1 MIKYASEYCDA
12 LVDLFL
18 QMNSVEEGGNALQLS
33 KYWLSGMISRVARI
47 KAENKDILYAF
58 LGGAGYLV
66 VLTFF
71 SWLFAKKR
79 DA

>member
-1 MIKYASEYCDA
+1 
-12 LVDLFL
+12 
-18 QMNSVEEGGNALQLS
+18 
-33 KYWLSGMISRVARI
+33 MISRVARI